1 MSGVMGNAASAAYG
15 LFDRAWTAACWP
27 LIAILNFI
35 FRPDP
40 RTGAVSGWKVV
51 VWLVANAAILG
62 AAITGLTSIALFWT
76 LVAFLVVHILII
88 FSSLRIMYEE
98 KRVMEGALAAG
109 NMTFSAFDAVNNL
122 PILASSVAFYVLGL
136 PAFILTVEAAEPLSI
151 LKSRPHLAD
160 LHEYFVY
167 LACVLNEVP
176 LVNSFV
182 NAWAN
187 LTLRSDN
194 MAAEIVYNGWP
205 GNAVRLVIVITV
217 SVMVVRAIL
226 LRFQQWS
233 HQVAM
238 ATALETGKASAES
251 LAHRLVRIPETLR
264 RRLMLSALTHPDTAA
279 RRRALSAMAK
289 LNVPNFARDFLL
301 KLDHHLERDL
311 GLAHIRE
318 ALAVMNASAREKVA
332 GELGPILER
341 QMASI
346 KDAIDMQTRARL
358 EEIRAILKRA

>member
-1 MSGVMGNAASAAYG
+1 MSGVIGNAASAAYG

-40 RTGAVSGWKVV
+40 QTGAVSGWKVAL
-51 VWLVANAAILG
+51 WLAANAAILG
-62 AAITGLTSIALFWT
+62 LAVMGLTSTALFWT
-76 LVAFLVVHILII
+76 LVAFLFVHILII

-109 NMTFSAFDAVNNL
+109 DMTFSAFDAVNNL
-122 PILASSVAFYVLGL
+122 PILASSIIFYVLGL

-151 LKSRPHLAD
+151 LISRPHLAYVHD
-160 LHEYFVY
+160 YFDY

-176 LVNSFV
+176 VVNSIV
-182 NAWAN
+182 NAWASV
-187 LTLRSDN
+187 TLRSKN
-194 MAAEIVYNGWP
+194 MAAEIIYNGWP
-205 GNAVRLVIVITV
+205 GNAVRLLIVITV
-217 SVMVVRAIL
+217 SVMVVRTIL

-238 ATALETGKASAES
+238 ASALESGRASAES
-251 LAHRLVRIPETLR
+251 LAHRLVRVPAALR
-264 RRLMLSALTHPDTAA
+264 NRLMRSALTHHDGAV

-301 KLDHHLERDL
+301 KLDRHLERDL

-318 ALAVMNASAREKVA
+318 ALAVMNKSARESIA
-332 GELGPILER
+332 GELGPIIER

-346 KDAIDMQTRARL
+346 RDAIDGQTKARL
-358 EEIRAILKRA
+358 QEIRAMLKRA

>member
-1 MSGVMGNAASAAYG
+1 MSGIIGNAASAAYR
-15 LFDRAWTAACWP
+15 LFDRAWTAVCWP

-40 RTGAVSGWKVV
+40 RTGAVSAWKVAL
-51 VWLVANAAILG
+51 WLAANAAILTL
-62 AAITGLTSIALFWT
+62 AIMGLTSSELFWV
-76 LVAFLVVHILII
+76 LVAFLVVHVLII
-88 FSSLRIMYEE
+88 VSSLRIMYEE
-98 KRVMEGALAAG
+98 KRVMEGALSAG

-122 PILASSVAFYVLGL
+122 PILATSIAFYVLGL
-136 PAFILTVEAAEPLSI
+136 PAFILTVEEAEPLSI
-151 LKSRPHLAD
+151 LKSRPHLSD
-160 LHEYFVY
+160 LHEYFDY

-176 LVNSFV
+176 VVNSIV

-194 MAAEIVYNGWP
+194 MAAEIIYNGWP
-205 GNAVRLVIVITV
+205 GNAVRLLIVITV

-238 ATALETGKASAES
+238 ASALESGKASAES
-251 LAHRLVRIPETLR
+251 LTHRLVRVPATLR
-264 RRLMLSALTHPDTAA
+264 NRLMRSALTHHDSAV

-318 ALAVMNASAREKVA
+318 ALAVMNASARESIA
-332 GELGPILER
+332 GELGPIIER

-346 KDAIDMQTRARL
+346 RDAIDGQTKARL
-358 EEIRAILKRA
+358 QEIRAMLRRA